1 MLDAQPLFGS
11 FRHDLL
17 CSAWASCHDAV
28 HQQYRSV
35 VALMPVVH
43 TYCSTNGVS
52 SELPVI
58 LITIA
63 CCLAFL
69 TPAASSTA
77 AMLHGNDHQH
87 QKHLENRPFLIVLF
101 IIVASAVVILIGKV
115 FLADP
120 RCPSL
125 SKARPSPNHQG
136 LALCPGTSLE

>member
-1 MLDAQPLFGS
+1 MDIPRIFLSLIHIFNNTAL
-11 FRHDLL
+11 
-17 CSAWASCHDAV
+17 A
-28 HQQYRSV
+28 

-77 AMLHGNDHQH
+77 AMLHGNDWTNT
-87 QKHLENRPFLIVLF
+87 KSIWKIAPFLIVLSL
-101 IIVASAVVILIGKV
+101 IVASAVVILIGKV
-115 FLADP
+115 FL
-120 RCPSL
+120 
-125 SKARPSPNHQG
+125 
-136 LALCPGTSLE
+136 